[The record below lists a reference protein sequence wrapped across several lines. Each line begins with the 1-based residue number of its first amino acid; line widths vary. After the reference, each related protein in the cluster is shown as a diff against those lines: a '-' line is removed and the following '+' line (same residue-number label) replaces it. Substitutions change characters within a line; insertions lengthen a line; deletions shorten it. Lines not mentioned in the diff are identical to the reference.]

1 MVQDQMTVENVDW
14 AGGAFGG
21 RICDSSVI
29 DKREV
34 AAACT
39 YFGSMPCVESGAC
52 APREVGIPN
61 WAAPNPVAWHTF
73 LSVRTV
79 MIGQAHAATA
89 ASAIPGTFPS
99 LLGSGS
105 GCRGEAGS

>member
-1 MVQDQMTVENVDW
+1 VPHDKEATSMTEDGFDFEGSAQHQRRRSGTVIQDQMTVENVDC

-52 APREVGIPN
+52 APREVG
-61 WAAPNPVAWHTF
+61 F
-73 LSVRTV
+73 LT
-79 MIGQAHAATA
+79 GQLQTLSHGIR
-89 ASAIPGTFPS
+89 S
-99 LLGSGS
+99 
-105 GCRGEAGS
+105 